1 MSNRVISLL
10 SNNTL
15 LNSKVVTV
23 TVKPDP
29 GFLST
34 PVEIEFPH
42 LHNVSSDVNKG
53 CSCGSLENVPDVTRK
68 PVVLALQDTVN
79 ETCIAWDESET

>member
-10 SNNTL
+10 SNSTL

-23 TVKPDP
+23 MVKPDP
-29 GFLST
+29 GFLAT

-42 LHNVSSDVNKG
+42 LHNVSSIINMAKRPPMELLKMFWMSHPNSF
-53 CSCGSLENVPDVTRK
+53 CFLCRIP
-68 PVVLALQDTVN
+68 
-79 ETCIAWDESET
+79 